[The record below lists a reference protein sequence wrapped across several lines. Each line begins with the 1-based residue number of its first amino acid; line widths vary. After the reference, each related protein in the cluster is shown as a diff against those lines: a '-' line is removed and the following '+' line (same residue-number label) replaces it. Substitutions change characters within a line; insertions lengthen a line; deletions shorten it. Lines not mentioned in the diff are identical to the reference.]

1 MIFLVSCCG
10 VCVLQRTIQGCTVI
24 VGIRESASNSYKCI
38 FFTVTDVCVRAC
50 VRVCL
55 CVCVCVCVCVR
66 VCVCVLGVHVV
77 CVCVHFCEQDVGL
90 FLYSWVQPQSV
101 CVQQLQQRNFLFLQ
115 SYRLII
121 WDSNTLLLEISV
133 MNPCHF
139 CCNISRVPFFSCN
152 SFSCNNFSCNNLT
165 PFLIWGGYD

>member
-1 MIFLVSCCG
+1 MFLVSCCG
-10 VCVLQRTIQGCTVI
+10 CCVLQRTIQGCTVI

-90 FLYSWVQPQSV
+90 FLYSWVQPQN
-101 CVQQLQQRNFLFLQ
+101 CVRTATATAKL
-115 SYRLII
+115 
-121 WDSNTLLLEISV
+121 
-133 MNPCHF
+133 
-139 CCNISRVPFFSCN
+139 
-152 SFSCNNFSCNNLT
+152 
-165 PFLIWGGYD
+165 PFLTIVQTYNLRLKHTAIRKLCYESLSFLL